1 MEVDK
6 QFSEICCDENIL
18 KQCEKLPIKVK
29 LSLEKG
35 KNIEFNDDRLPS
47 FINDCINIENNIKD
61 IDIIQENINKC
72 KNDADIYIKFNFEQQ
87 LNLILENIKIFG
99 NIFVNNNIIDSS
111 IINKEGEKQELII
124 KWIKEKINKDN
135 INFEKIFTM
144 SLNGNSSKEF
154 HTYCDNKGPTLTI
167 IKTTENKIFGGFTPL
182 NWDSI
187 SGSKIDDDA
196 KTFIFSLNLMKK
208 YDIINKEKYTIVCGG
223 DGPFFGNCDFKLYS
237 NMNKGVTYA
246 SNTHFLSN
254 NNLELTGEKEYMKI
268 SMSRILKYSK

>member
-1 MEVDK
+1 M
-6 QFSEICCDENIL
+6 
-18 KQCEKLPIKVK
+18 
-29 LSLEKG
+29 
-35 KNIEFNDDRLPS
+35 
-47 FINDCINIENNIKD
+47 
-61 IDIIQENINKC
+61 
-72 KNDADIYIKFNFEQQ
+72 
-87 LNLILENIKIFG
+87 ENIKIFG

-111 IINKEGEKQELII
+111 IINKEREKQEIII

-167 IKTTENKIFGGFTPL
+167 IKTTKDKIFGGFTPL

-208 YDIINKEKYTIVCGG
+208 YDIINKEKYAIVCGG
-223 DGPFFGNCDFKLYS
+223 DGPFFGNCDFKLNS
-237 NMNKGVTYA
+237 NMNKGLTYA

-254 NNLELTGEKEYMKI
+254 NNLELTGGKGVNEKFDVQDFEVFKVIY
-268 SMSRILKYSK
+268 